1 MNRFPYPTM
10 RDHFDL
16 RAYFVVGPDDTKGR
30 PVTDVVAA
38 ALRGGATFI
47 QLRAKHAD
55 TRDLTAMA
63 EAIAAVIAQAGKAD
77 TVAFVIDDRVDAA
90 WQCRELG
97 IKVDGVRDL
106 TAMAEAIAAVI
117 AQAGKADTV
126 AFVIDDRVDAAWQ
139 CRELG
144 IKVDGVHI
152 GQDDMAPGQARA
164 LLGPDAIIGLS
175 AETLPHIEAANALPS
190 GTIDYIGAGP
200 LHYTATKPDAAAV
213 EADGTKHAL
222 GIAGAQLL
230 CEASRYPVVVGGG
243 VHADDVPALART
255 AADGWFVV
263 SAIAAADDPERA
275 TRELVQAWTAV
286 RGAARHGVAASA
298 ASHPQSDVAAPLQC
312 GAAMFDVEQPHG
324 LPPVLTVAGS
334 DSSGGAGIQADL
346 KTMLANGVFGMSAI
360 TSLTAQNTTGVRAV
374 QNADPSILADQI
386 DAVFEDIPPMAVKI
400 GMVSSAALIET
411 IADRLTAHQARNI
424 VLDPVMVATS
434 GAKLIDDDAVAAL
447 TTRLFPLATV
457 ITPNMPETEALL
469 AQAMQERTSEDD
481 TESARLLSEGIRTE
495 ADMETAGRTITPNMP
510 ETEALL
516 AQAMQE
522 RTSED
527 DTESARLLSEGIRTE
542 ADMETAGRT
551 LAKHFGCAVLVKGGH
566 GIKDANDVLVEPD
579 GTATWF
585 TSPRIDNPNTHGT
598 GCTLSSAIA
607 SHLALGETLPQAVRS
622 AKEYLTGAL
631 AEQLDLGHG
640 AGPMDH
646 AWRWR

>member
-10 RDHFDL
+10 RDRFDL

-30 PVTDVVAA
+30 PVADVVAA

-55 TRDLTAMA
+55 A
-63 EAIAAVIAQAGKAD
+63 
-77 TVAFVIDDRVDAA
+77 
-90 WQCRELG
+90 
-97 IKVDGVRDL
+97 RDL

-152 GQDDMAPGQARA
+152 GQDDMMPEQARA
-164 LLGPDAIIGLS
+164 MLGPDAIIGLS
-175 AETLPHIEAANALPS
+175 AEILPHIKTANALPD

-275 TRELVQAWTAV
+275 TRELLQAWIAV
-286 RGAARHGVAASA
+286 RGDARHGVAASA
-298 ASHPQSDVAAPLQC
+298 ASHLQSDAAAPPQC
-312 GAAMFDVEQPHG
+312 GAAMFDVKQPHG

-424 VLDPVMVATS
+424 VLDPVMVTTS

-469 AQAMQERTSEDD
+469 EQALQERSSANDD
-481 TESARLLSEGIRTE
+481 PAARLLSEGIRAE
-495 ADMETAGRTITPNMP
+495 ADMETA
-510 ETEALL
+510 A
-516 AQAMQE
+516 
-522 RTSED
+522 
-527 DTESARLLSEGIRTE
+527 
-542 ADMETAGRT
+542 RT
-551 LAKHFGCAVLVKGGH
+551 LAEHFGCAVLVKGGH
-566 GIKDANDVLVEPD
+566 GVKDANDVLVEPD

-622 AKEYLTGAL
+622 AKDYLTGAL

-640 AGPMDH
+640 SGPMDH
-646 AWRWR
+646 AWRWH

>member
-10 RDHFDL
+10 RECFDL

-30 PVTDVVAA
+30 PVADVVAA

-55 TRDLTAMA
+55 ARDLTAMAEAMA

-77 TVAFVIDDRVDAA
+77 TVAFVIDDRVD
-90 WQCRELG
+90 
-97 IKVDGVRDL
+97 V
-106 TAMAEAIAAVI
+106 
-117 AQAGKADTV
+117 
-126 AFVIDDRVDAAWQ
+126 AWQ

-152 GQDDMAPGQARA
+152 GQDDMAPEQARA

-175 AETLPHIEAANALPS
+175 AETLPHIETANALPS

-495 ADMETAGRTITPNMP
+495 ADMETAGRT
-510 ETEALL
+510 
-516 AQAMQE
+516 
-522 RTSED
+522 
-527 DTESARLLSEGIRTE
+527 
-542 ADMETAGRT
+542 

>member
-55 TRDLTAMA
+55 T
-63 EAIAAVIAQAGKAD
+63 
-77 TVAFVIDDRVDAA
+77 
-90 WQCRELG
+90 
-97 IKVDGVRDL
+97 RDL

-495 ADMETAGRTITPNMP
+495 ADMETAGRT
-510 ETEALL
+510 
-516 AQAMQE
+516 
-522 RTSED
+522 
-527 DTESARLLSEGIRTE
+527 
-542 ADMETAGRT
+542 

>member
-1 MNRFPYPTM
+1 MNRSPYPTM
-10 RDHFDL
+10 RDRFDL

-30 PVTDVVAA
+30 PVADVVAA

-55 TRDLTAMA
+55 T
-63 EAIAAVIAQAGKAD
+63 
-77 TVAFVIDDRVDAA
+77 
-90 WQCRELG
+90 
-97 IKVDGVRDL
+97 RDL

-495 ADMETAGRTITPNMP
+495 ADMETAGRT
-510 ETEALL
+510 
-516 AQAMQE
+516 
-522 RTSED
+522 
-527 DTESARLLSEGIRTE
+527 
-542 ADMETAGRT
+542 

>member
-10 RDHFDL
+10 RECFDL

-38 ALRGGATFI
+38 ALRGGATFV

-55 TRDLTAMA
+55 ARELTDMA
-63 EAIAAVIAQAGKAD
+63 RAIANVIDSAGKAD
-77 TVAFVIDDRVDAA
+77 TVAFVIDDRADVA
-90 WQCRELG
+90 WQCRQLG
-97 IKVDGVRDL
+97 IK
-106 TAMAEAIAAVI
+106 I
-117 AQAGKADTV
+117 
-126 AFVIDDRVDAAWQ
+126 
-139 CRELG
+139 
-144 IKVDGVHI
+144 DGVHI
-152 GQDDMAPGQARA
+152 GQDDMMPEQARA
-164 LLGPDAIIGLS
+164 MLGPDAIIGLS
-175 AETLPHIEAANALPS
+175 AETLQHIATANALPD
-190 GTIDYIGAGP
+190 GVVDYIGAGP
-200 LHYTATKPDAAAV
+200 LHYTATKPEAAAV

-222 GIAGAQLL
+222 GIAGAQSL
-230 CEASRYPVVVGGG
+230 CDASRYPVVVGGG
-243 VHADDVPALART
+243 VHTDDIPALART
-255 AADGWFVV
+255 TAAGWFVV
-263 SAIAAADDPERA
+263 SAIAAADDPESA
-275 TRELVQAWTAV
+275 TRQLISAWTAI
-286 RGAARHGVAASA
+286 RGEQRHEYAAAGI
-298 ASHPQSDVAAPLQC
+298 AAPTASSSIPFLPHWRTK
-312 GAAMFDVEQPHG
+312 QPHG

-374 QNADPSILADQI
+374 QNADPAILADQI

-411 IADRLTAHQARNI
+411 IADRLTAHQAQNI

-469 AQAMQERTSEDD
+469 AQTMQERTSEDD
-481 TESARLLSEGIRTE
+481 TESTRLLSEGIRTE
-495 ADMETAGRTITPNMP
+495 ADMETA
-510 ETEALL
+510 A
-516 AQAMQE
+516 
-522 RTSED
+522 
-527 DTESARLLSEGIRTE
+527 
-542 ADMETAGRT
+542 RT
-551 LAKHFGCAVLVKGGH
+551 LAEHFGCAVLVKGGH

-579 GTATWF
+579 GTVTWF

-622 AKEYLTGAL
+622 AKDYLTGAL

-640 AGPMDH
+640 SGPMDH

>member
-10 RDHFDL
+10 RDRFDL

-30 PVTDVVAA
+30 PVADVVAA

-55 TRDLTAMA
+55 A
-63 EAIAAVIAQAGKAD
+63 
-77 TVAFVIDDRVDAA
+77 
-90 WQCRELG
+90 
-97 IKVDGVRDL
+97 RDL

-175 AETLPHIEAANALPS
+175 VETLPHIEAANALPS

-275 TRELVQAWTAV
+275 TRELLQAWIAV
-286 RGAARHGVAASA
+286 RGDARHGVAASA
-298 ASHPQSDVAAPLQC
+298 ASHLQSDAAAPPQC
-312 GAAMFDVEQPHG
+312 GAAMFDVKQPHG

-374 QNADPSILADQI
+374 QNADPAILADQI

-469 AQAMQERTSEDD
+469 AQVMQD
-481 TESARLLSEGIRTE
+481 
-495 ADMETAGRTITPNMP
+495 
-510 ETEALL
+510 
-516 AQAMQE
+516 

-646 AWRWR
+646 TWRWR

>member
-1 MNRFPYPTM
+1 MNRSPYPTM
-10 RDHFDL
+10 RDRFDL

-30 PVTDVVAA
+30 PVADVVAA

-55 TRDLTAMA
+55 T
-63 EAIAAVIAQAGKAD
+63 
-77 TVAFVIDDRVDAA
+77 
-90 WQCRELG
+90 
-97 IKVDGVRDL
+97 RDL

-469 AQAMQERTSEDD
+469 AH
-481 TESARLLSEGIRTE
+481 
-495 ADMETAGRTITPNMP
+495 
-510 ETEALL
+510 
-516 AQAMQE
+516 AMQE

>member
-10 RDHFDL
+10 RDRFDL

-30 PVTDVVAA
+30 PVADVVAA

-55 TRDLTAMA
+55 A
-63 EAIAAVIAQAGKAD
+63 
-77 TVAFVIDDRVDAA
+77 
-90 WQCRELG
+90 RE
-97 IKVDGVRDL
+97 L

-152 GQDDMAPGQARA
+152 GQDDMAPEQARA

-175 AETLPHIEAANALPS
+175 AETLPHIKAANALS
-190 GTIDYIGAGP
+190 DGTIDYIGAGP

-255 AADGWFVV
+255 AAAGWFVV

-275 TRELVQAWTAV
+275 TRELLQAWTAV
-286 RGAARHGVAASA
+286 RGDARHGVATSA

-312 GAAMFDVEQPHG
+312 GAAMFDVKQPHE

-346 KTMLANGVFGMSAI
+346 KTMMANGVFGMSAI
-360 TSLTAQNTTGVRAV
+360 TSLTAQNTTGVRDV
-374 QNADPSILADQI
+374 QNAEPRVLAEQI

-400 GMVSSAALIET
+400 GMVSSADLIET
-411 IADRLTAHQARNI
+411 IAERLSAHQARNI

-447 TTRLFPLATV
+447 TSKLFPLATV

-469 AQAMQERTSEDD
+469 EQALQERSSADD
-481 TESARLLSEGIRTE
+481 APPARLLSAGIRTE
-495 ADMETAGRTITPNMP
+495 ADMEM
-510 ETEALL
+510 
-516 AQAMQE
+516 
-522 RTSED
+522 
-527 DTESARLLSEGIRTE
+527 
-542 ADMETAGRT
+542 AGRT
-551 LAKHFGCAVLVKGGH
+551 LAEHFGCAVLVKGGH
-566 GIKDANDVLVEPD
+566 GVKDANDVLVEPD

-607 SHLALGETLPQAVRS
+607 SHLALGETMPQAVRS
-622 AKEYLTGAL
+622 AKDYLTGAL

-640 AGPMDH
+640 SGPMDH

>member
-10 RDHFDL
+10 RDRFDL

-30 PVTDVVAA
+30 PVADVVAA

-55 TRDLTAMA
+55 A
-63 EAIAAVIAQAGKAD
+63 
-77 TVAFVIDDRVDAA
+77 
-90 WQCRELG
+90 
-97 IKVDGVRDL
+97 RDL

-152 GQDDMAPGQARA
+152 GQDDMAPEQARA

-175 AETLPHIEAANALPS
+175 AEILPHIKTANALPD

-275 TRELVQAWTAV
+275 TRELLQAWIAV
-286 RGAARHGVAASA
+286 RGDARHGVAASA
-298 ASHPQSDVAAPLQC
+298 ASHLQSDAAAPPQC
-312 GAAMFDVEQPHG
+312 GAAMFDVKQPHG

-469 AQAMQERTSEDD
+469 EQALQERSSANDD
-481 TESARLLSEGIRTE
+481 PAARLLSEGIHAE
-495 ADMETAGRTITPNMP
+495 ADMETA
-510 ETEALL
+510 A
-516 AQAMQE
+516 
-522 RTSED
+522 
-527 DTESARLLSEGIRTE
+527 
-542 ADMETAGRT
+542 RT
-551 LAKHFGCAVLVKGGH
+551 LAEHFGCAVLVKGGH
-566 GIKDANDVLVEPD
+566 GVKDANDVLVEPD

-622 AKEYLTGAL
+622 AKDYLTGAL

-640 AGPMDH
+640 SGPMDH
-646 AWRWR
+646 AWRWH

>member
-10 RDHFDL
+10 RECFDL

-38 ALRGGATFI
+38 ALRGGATFV

-55 TRDLTAMA
+55 ARDLTAMA

-77 TVAFVIDDRVDAA
+77 TVAFVIDDRADVA
-90 WQCRELG
+90 WQCRQLG
-97 IKVDGVRDL
+97 IK
-106 TAMAEAIAAVI
+106 I
-117 AQAGKADTV
+117 
-126 AFVIDDRVDAAWQ
+126 
-139 CRELG
+139 
-144 IKVDGVHI
+144 DGVHI
-152 GQDDMAPGQARA
+152 GQDDMMPEQARA
-164 LLGPDAIIGLS
+164 MLGPDAIIGLS
-175 AETLPHIEAANALPS
+175 AETLQHIATANALPD
-190 GTIDYIGAGP
+190 GVVDYIGAGP
-200 LHYTATKPDAAAV
+200 LHYTATKPEAAAV

-222 GIAGAQLL
+222 GIAGAQSL
-230 CEASRYPVVVGGG
+230 CDASRYPVVVGGG
-243 VHADDVPALART
+243 VHTDDIPALART
-255 AADGWFVV
+255 TAAGWFVV
-263 SAIAAADDPERA
+263 SAIAAADDPESA
-275 TRELVQAWTAV
+275 TRQLISAWTAI
-286 RGAARHGVAASA
+286 RGEQRHGYAAA
-298 ASHPQSDVAAPLQC
+298 GIAAPTASSSIPFLPHWRTK
-312 GAAMFDVEQPHG
+312 QPHG

-346 KTMLANGVFGMSAI
+346 KTMMANGVFGMSAI

-374 QNADPSILADQI
+374 QNADPAILADQI

-469 AQAMQERTSEDD
+469 AQTMQERTSEDD
-481 TESARLLSEGIRTE
+481 TEFTRLLSEGIRTE
-495 ADMETAGRTITPNMP
+495 ADMETA
-510 ETEALL
+510 A
-516 AQAMQE
+516 
-522 RTSED
+522 
-527 DTESARLLSEGIRTE
+527 
-542 ADMETAGRT
+542 RT
-551 LAKHFGCAVLVKGGH
+551 LAEHFGCAVLVKGGH

-579 GTATWF
+579 GTVTWF

-607 SHLALGETLPQAVRS
+607 SHLALGETLPQAVHS
-622 AKEYLTGAL
+622 AKDYLTGAL

-640 AGPMDH
+640 SGPMDH

>member
-10 RDHFDL
+10 RDRFDL

-30 PVTDVVAA
+30 PVADVVAA

-55 TRDLTAMA
+55 A
-63 EAIAAVIAQAGKAD
+63 
-77 TVAFVIDDRVDAA
+77 
-90 WQCRELG
+90 
-97 IKVDGVRDL
+97 RDL

-152 GQDDMAPGQARA
+152 GQDDMMPEQARA

-175 AETLPHIEAANALPS
+175 AETLPHIKTANALPD

-275 TRELVQAWTAV
+275 TRELLQAWIAV
-286 RGAARHGVAASA
+286 RGDARHGVAASA
-298 ASHPQSDVAAPLQC
+298 ASHLQSDAAAPPQC
-312 GAAMFDVEQPHG
+312 GAAMFDVKQPHG

-411 IADRLTAHQARNI
+411 IADRLIAHQARNI

-469 AQAMQERTSEDD
+469 EQALQERSSANDD
-481 TESARLLSEGIRTE
+481 PAARLLSEGIRAE
-495 ADMETAGRTITPNMP
+495 ADMETA
-510 ETEALL
+510 A
-516 AQAMQE
+516 
-522 RTSED
+522 
-527 DTESARLLSEGIRTE
+527 
-542 ADMETAGRT
+542 RT
-551 LAKHFGCAVLVKGGH
+551 LAEHFGCAVLVKGGH
-566 GIKDANDVLVEPD
+566 GVKDANDVLVEPD

-622 AKEYLTGAL
+622 AKDYLTGAL

-640 AGPMDH
+640 SGPMDH
-646 AWRWR
+646 AWRWH

>member
-10 RDHFDL
+10 RDRFDL

-30 PVTDVVAA
+30 PVADVVAA

-55 TRDLTAMA
+55 A
-63 EAIAAVIAQAGKAD
+63 
-77 TVAFVIDDRVDAA
+77 
-90 WQCRELG
+90 RE
-97 IKVDGVRDL
+97 L

-152 GQDDMAPGQARA
+152 GQDDMAPEQARA
-164 LLGPDAIIGLS
+164 LLGPDAVIGLS
-175 AETLPHIEAANALPS
+175 AETLPHIEAANALSS
-190 GTIDYIGAGP
+190 GAIDYIGAGP

-255 AADGWFVV
+255 AAAGWFVV

-275 TRELVQAWTAV
+275 TRELLQAWTAV
-286 RGAARHGVAASA
+286 RGDARHGVATSA

-312 GAAMFDVEQPHG
+312 GAAMFDAKQPHG

-374 QNADPSILADQI
+374 QNADPAILADQI

-400 GMVSSAALIET
+400 GMVSSATLIET

-495 ADMETAGRTITPNMP
+495 ADMETAGRT
-510 ETEALL
+510 L
-516 AQAMQE
+516 A
-522 RTSED
+522 
-527 DTESARLLSEGIRTE
+527 G
-542 ADMETAGRT
+542 
-551 LAKHFGCAVLVKGGH
+551 HFGCAVLVKGGH

-579 GTATWF
+579 GTVTWF

-607 SHLALGETLPQAVRS
+607 SHLALGEMLPQAVRS

>member
-10 RDHFDL
+10 RDRFDL

-30 PVTDVVAA
+30 PVADVVAA

-55 TRDLTAMA
+55 ARDLTAMA

-77 TVAFVIDDRVDAA
+77 TV
-90 WQCRELG
+90 
-97 IKVDGVRDL
+97 
-106 TAMAEAIAAVI
+106 T
-117 AQAGKADTV
+117 
-126 AFVIDDRVDAAWQ
+126 FVIDDRVDAAWQ

-152 GQDDMAPGQARA
+152 GQDDMAPEQARA

-175 AETLPHIEAANALPS
+175 AETLPHIKTANALPD

-230 CEASRYPVVVGGG
+230 CETSRYPVVVGGG

-275 TRELVQAWTAV
+275 TRELLQAWIAV
-286 RGAARHGVAASA
+286 RGDARHGVAASA
-298 ASHPQSDVAAPLQC
+298 ASHLQSDAAAPPQC
-312 GAAMFDVEQPHG
+312 GAAMFDVKQPHG

-434 GAKLIDDDAVAAL
+434 GAKLIDDGAVAAL

-469 AQAMQERTSEDD
+469 EQALQERSSANDD
-481 TESARLLSEGIRTE
+481 PAARLLSEGIRAE
-495 ADMETAGRTITPNMP
+495 ADMETA
-510 ETEALL
+510 A
-516 AQAMQE
+516 
-522 RTSED
+522 
-527 DTESARLLSEGIRTE
+527 
-542 ADMETAGRT
+542 RT
-551 LAKHFGCAVLVKGGH
+551 LAEHFGCAVLVKGGH
-566 GIKDANDVLVEPD
+566 GVKDANDVLVEPD

-622 AKEYLTGAL
+622 AKDYLTGAL

-640 AGPMDH
+640 SGPMDH
-646 AWRWR
+646 AWRWH

>member
-10 RDHFDL
+10 RDRFDL

-30 PVTDVVAA
+30 PVADVVAA

-47 QLRAKHAD
+47 QLRAKHANA
-55 TRDLTAMA
+55 RDLTAMA
-63 EAIAAVIAQAGKAD
+63 EAIAAVIAQ
-77 TVAFVIDDRVDAA
+77 T
-90 WQCRELG
+90 
-97 IKVDGVRDL
+97 
-106 TAMAEAIAAVI
+106 
-117 AQAGKADTV
+117 GKADTV

-152 GQDDMAPGQARA
+152 GQDDMAPEQARA

-175 AETLPHIEAANALPS
+175 AEILPHIKTANALPD

-275 TRELVQAWTAV
+275 TRELLQAWIAV
-286 RGAARHGVAASA
+286 RGDARHGVAASA
-298 ASHPQSDVAAPLQC
+298 VSHLQSDAAAPPQC
-312 GAAMFDVEQPHG
+312 GAAMFDVKQPHG

-469 AQAMQERTSEDD
+469 EQALQERSSANDD
-481 TESARLLSEGIRTE
+481 PAARLLSEGIRAE
-495 ADMETAGRTITPNMP
+495 ADMETA
-510 ETEALL
+510 A
-516 AQAMQE
+516 
-522 RTSED
+522 
-527 DTESARLLSEGIRTE
+527 
-542 ADMETAGRT
+542 RT
-551 LAKHFGCAVLVKGGH
+551 LAEHFGCAVLVKGGH
-566 GIKDANDVLVEPD
+566 GVKDANDVLVEPD

-622 AKEYLTGAL
+622 AKDYLTGAL

-640 AGPMDH
+640 SGPMDH
-646 AWRWR
+646 AWRWH

>member
-10 RDHFDL
+10 RDRFDL

-30 PVTDVVAA
+30 PVADVVAA

-55 TRDLTAMA
+55 A
-63 EAIAAVIAQAGKAD
+63 
-77 TVAFVIDDRVDAA
+77 
-90 WQCRELG
+90 RE
-97 IKVDGVRDL
+97 L

-152 GQDDMAPGQARA
+152 GQDDMAPEQARA

-190 GTIDYIGAGP
+190 GAIDYIGAGP

-255 AADGWFVV
+255 AAAGWFVV

-275 TRELVQAWTAV
+275 TRELLQAWTAV
-286 RGAARHGVAASA
+286 RGDARHGVAAST
-298 ASHPQSDVAAPLQC
+298 ASHPQSDVAAPPQC
-312 GAAMFDVEQPHG
+312 GAAMFDVKQPHG

-374 QNADPSILADQI
+374 QNADPAILADQI

-434 GAKLIDDDAVAAL
+434 GAKLIDDDAVTAL

-469 AQAMQERTSEDD
+469 AQVMQDRTSEDD

-495 ADMETAGRTITPNMP
+495 ADMETA
-510 ETEALL
+510 A
-516 AQAMQE
+516 
-522 RTSED
+522 
-527 DTESARLLSEGIRTE
+527 
-542 ADMETAGRT
+542 RT
-551 LAKHFGCAVLVKGGH
+551 LAEHFGCAVLVKGGH
-566 GIKDANDVLVEPD
+566 GVKDANDVLVEPD

-607 SHLALGETLPQAVRS
+607 SHLALGETMPQAVRS
-622 AKEYLTGAL
+622 AKDYLTGAL

>member
-10 RDHFDL
+10 RDRFDL

-30 PVTDVVAA
+30 PVADVVAA

-55 TRDLTAMA
+55 A
-63 EAIAAVIAQAGKAD
+63 
-77 TVAFVIDDRVDAA
+77 
-90 WQCRELG
+90 RE
-97 IKVDGVRDL
+97 L

-152 GQDDMAPGQARA
+152 GQDDMAPEQARA
-164 LLGPDAIIGLS
+164 LLGPDAVIGLS

-190 GTIDYIGAGP
+190 GAIDYIGAGP
-200 LHYTATKPDAAAV
+200 LHYTATKPEAAAV

-222 GIAGAQLL
+222 GIAGAQSL
-230 CEASRYPVVVGGG
+230 CDASRYPVVVGGG
-243 VHADDVPALART
+243 VHTDDIPALART
-255 AADGWFVV
+255 TAAGWFVV
-263 SAIAAADDPERA
+263 SAIAAADDPESA
-275 TRELVQAWTAV
+275 TRQLISAWTAI
-286 RGAARHGVAASA
+286 RGEQRHGYAAA
-298 ASHPQSDVAAPLQC
+298 GIAAPTASSSIPFLPHWRTK
-312 GAAMFDVEQPHG
+312 QPHG

-346 KTMLANGVFGMSAI
+346 KTMMANGVFGMSAI

-374 QNADPSILADQI
+374 QNADPAILADQI

-469 AQAMQERTSEDD
+469 AQTMQERTSEDD
-481 TESARLLSEGIRTE
+481 TEFTRLLSEGIRTE
-495 ADMETAGRTITPNMP
+495 ADMETA
-510 ETEALL
+510 A
-516 AQAMQE
+516 
-522 RTSED
+522 
-527 DTESARLLSEGIRTE
+527 
-542 ADMETAGRT
+542 RT
-551 LAKHFGCAVLVKGGH
+551 LAEHFGCAVLVKGGH

-579 GTATWF
+579 GTVTWF

-622 AKEYLTGAL
+622 AKDYLTGAL

-640 AGPMDH
+640 SGPMDH

>member
-10 RDHFDL
+10 RDRFDL

-30 PVTDVVAA
+30 PVADVVAA

-55 TRDLTAMA
+55 A
-63 EAIAAVIAQAGKAD
+63 
-77 TVAFVIDDRVDAA
+77 
-90 WQCRELG
+90 RE
-97 IKVDGVRDL
+97 L

-190 GTIDYIGAGP
+190 STIDYIGAGP

-495 ADMETAGRTITPNMP
+495 ADMETAGRT
-510 ETEALL
+510 
-516 AQAMQE
+516 
-522 RTSED
+522 
-527 DTESARLLSEGIRTE
+527 
-542 ADMETAGRT
+542 

>member
-1 MNRFPYPTM
+1 M
-10 RDHFDL
+10 
-16 RAYFVVGPDDTKGR
+16 
-30 PVTDVVAA
+30 
-38 ALRGGATFI
+38 
-47 QLRAKHAD
+47 
-55 TRDLTAMA
+55 
-63 EAIAAVIAQAGKAD
+63 
-77 TVAFVIDDRVDAA
+77 
-90 WQCRELG
+90 
-97 IKVDGVRDL
+97 
-106 TAMAEAIAAVI
+106 
-117 AQAGKADTV
+117 
-126 AFVIDDRVDAAWQ
+126 
-139 CRELG
+139 
-144 IKVDGVHI
+144 
-152 GQDDMAPGQARA
+152 
-164 LLGPDAIIGLS
+164 
-175 AETLPHIEAANALPS
+175 
-190 GTIDYIGAGP
+190 
-200 LHYTATKPDAAAV
+200 
-213 EADGTKHAL
+213 
-222 GIAGAQLL
+222 
-230 CEASRYPVVVGGG
+230 
-243 VHADDVPALART
+243 
-255 AADGWFVV
+255 
-263 SAIAAADDPERA
+263 
-275 TRELVQAWTAV
+275 
-286 RGAARHGVAASA
+286 
-298 ASHPQSDVAAPLQC
+298 
-312 GAAMFDVEQPHG
+312 
-324 LPPVLTVAGS
+324 LTVAGS

-346 KTMLANGVFGMSAI
+346 KTLLSNGVFGMSAI

-374 QNADPSILADQI
+374 QNADPAILADQI

-447 TTRLFPLATV
+447 TSKLFPLATV

-469 AQAMQERTSEDD
+469 EQALQERS
-481 TESARLLSEGIRTE
+481 
-495 ADMETAGRTITPNMP
+495 
-510 ETEALL
+510 
-516 AQAMQE
+516 
-522 RTSED
+522 SED

-579 GTATWF
+579 GTVTWF

>member
-1 MNRFPYPTM
+1 MNRSPYPTM
-10 RDHFDL
+10 RDRFDL

-30 PVTDVVAA
+30 PVADVVAA

-55 TRDLTAMA
+55 T
-63 EAIAAVIAQAGKAD
+63 
-77 TVAFVIDDRVDAA
+77 
-90 WQCRELG
+90 
-97 IKVDGVRDL
+97 RDL

-447 TTRLFPLATV
+447 TTRLFPLTTV

-469 AQAMQERTSEDD
+469 AQTMQERTSEDD
-481 TESARLLSEGIRTE
+481 TEST
-495 ADMETAGRTITPNMP
+495 
-510 ETEALL
+510 
-516 AQAMQE
+516 
-522 RTSED
+522 
-527 DTESARLLSEGIRTE
+527 RLLSEGIRTE

-551 LAKHFGCAVLVKGGH
+551 LAKHFGCAVLVKDGH

>member
-1 MNRFPYPTM
+1 MNRSPYPTM
-10 RDHFDL
+10 RDRFDL

-30 PVTDVVAA
+30 PVADVVAT

-55 TRDLTAMA
+55 A
-63 EAIAAVIAQAGKAD
+63 
-77 TVAFVIDDRVDAA
+77 
-90 WQCRELG
+90 
-97 IKVDGVRDL
+97 RDL

-164 LLGPDAIIGLS
+164 LLGPDTIIGLS

-495 ADMETAGRTITPNMP
+495 ADMETAGRT
-510 ETEALL
+510 
-516 AQAMQE
+516 
-522 RTSED
+522 
-527 DTESARLLSEGIRTE
+527 
-542 ADMETAGRT
+542 

-646 AWRWR
+646 AWR

>member
-10 RDHFDL
+10 RECFDL

-38 ALRGGATFI
+38 ALRGGATFV

-55 TRDLTAMA
+55 ARDLTAMA

-77 TVAFVIDDRVDAA
+77 TVAFVIDDRADVA
-90 WQCRELG
+90 WQCRQLG
-97 IKVDGVRDL
+97 IK
-106 TAMAEAIAAVI
+106 I
-117 AQAGKADTV
+117 
-126 AFVIDDRVDAAWQ
+126 
-139 CRELG
+139 
-144 IKVDGVHI
+144 DGVHI
-152 GQDDMAPGQARA
+152 GQDDMMPEQARA
-164 LLGPDAIIGLS
+164 MLGPDAIIGLS
-175 AETLPHIEAANALPS
+175 AETLQHIATANALPD
-190 GTIDYIGAGP
+190 GVVDYIGAGP
-200 LHYTATKPDAAAV
+200 LHYTATKPEAAAV

-222 GIAGAQLL
+222 GIAGAQSL
-230 CEASRYPVVVGGG
+230 CDASRYPVVVGGG
-243 VHADDVPALART
+243 VHTDDIPALART
-255 AADGWFVV
+255 TAAGWFVV
-263 SAIAAADDPERA
+263 SAIAAADDPESA
-275 TRELVQAWTAV
+275 TRQLISAWTAI
-286 RGAARHGVAASA
+286 RGEQRHGYAAA
-298 ASHPQSDVAAPLQC
+298 GIAAPTASSSIPFLPHWRTK
-312 GAAMFDVEQPHG
+312 QPHG

-346 KTMLANGVFGMSAI
+346 KTMMANGVFGMSAI

-374 QNADPSILADQI
+374 QNADPAILADQI

-469 AQAMQERTSEDD
+469 AQTMQERTSEDD
-481 TESARLLSEGIRTE
+481 TEFTRLLSEGIRTE
-495 ADMETAGRTITPNMP
+495 ADMETA
-510 ETEALL
+510 A
-516 AQAMQE
+516 
-522 RTSED
+522 
-527 DTESARLLSEGIRTE
+527 
-542 ADMETAGRT
+542 RT
-551 LAKHFGCAVLVKGGH
+551 LAEHFGCAVLVKGGH

-579 GTATWF
+579 GTVTWF

-622 AKEYLTGAL
+622 AKDYLTGAL

-640 AGPMDH
+640 SGPMDH

>member
-10 RDHFDL
+10 RDRFDL

-30 PVTDVVAA
+30 PVADVVAA

-55 TRDLTAMA
+55 A
-63 EAIAAVIAQAGKAD
+63 
-77 TVAFVIDDRVDAA
+77 
-90 WQCRELG
+90 
-97 IKVDGVRDL
+97 RDL

-152 GQDDMAPGQARA
+152 GQDDMMPEQARA
-164 LLGPDAIIGLS
+164 MLGPDAIIGLS
-175 AETLPHIEAANALPS
+175 AEILPHIKTANALPD

-275 TRELVQAWTAV
+275 TRELLQAWIAV
-286 RGAARHGVAASA
+286 RGDARHGVAASA
-298 ASHPQSDVAAPLQC
+298 ASHLQSDAAAPPQC
-312 GAAMFDVEQPHG
+312 GAAMFDVKQPHG

-469 AQAMQERTSEDD
+469 EQALQERSSANDD
-481 TESARLLSEGIRTE
+481 PAARLLSEGIRAE
-495 ADMETAGRTITPNMP
+495 ADMETA
-510 ETEALL
+510 A
-516 AQAMQE
+516 
-522 RTSED
+522 
-527 DTESARLLSEGIRTE
+527 
-542 ADMETAGRT
+542 RT
-551 LAKHFGCAVLVKGGH
+551 LAEHFGCAVLVKGGH
-566 GIKDANDVLVEPD
+566 GVKDANDVLVEPD

-622 AKEYLTGAL
+622 AKDYLTGAL

-640 AGPMDH
+640 SGPMDH
-646 AWRWR
+646 AWRWH

>member
-10 RDHFDL
+10 RDRFDL

-30 PVTDVVAA
+30 PVADVVAA

-55 TRDLTAMA
+55 A
-63 EAIAAVIAQAGKAD
+63 
-77 TVAFVIDDRVDAA
+77 
-90 WQCRELG
+90 
-97 IKVDGVRDL
+97 RDL

-152 GQDDMAPGQARA
+152 GQDDMMPEQARA
-164 LLGPDAIIGLS
+164 MLGPDAIIGLS
-175 AETLPHIEAANALPS
+175 AEILPHIKTANALPD

-200 LHYTATKPDAAAV
+200 LHYTATTPDAAAV

-275 TRELVQAWTAV
+275 TRELLQAWIAV
-286 RGAARHGVAASA
+286 RGDARHGVAASA
-298 ASHPQSDVAAPLQC
+298 ASHLQSDAAAPPQC
-312 GAAMFDVEQPHG
+312 GAAMFDVKQPHG

-469 AQAMQERTSEDD
+469 AQVMQD
-481 TESARLLSEGIRTE
+481 
-495 ADMETAGRTITPNMP
+495 
-510 ETEALL
+510 
-516 AQAMQE
+516 

-646 AWRWR
+646 TWRWR

>member
-1 MNRFPYPTM
+1 MNRSPYPTM
-10 RDHFDL
+10 RDRFDL

-30 PVTDVVAA
+30 PVADVVAA

-55 TRDLTAMA
+55 A
-63 EAIAAVIAQAGKAD
+63 
-77 TVAFVIDDRVDAA
+77 
-90 WQCRELG
+90 RE
-97 IKVDGVRDL
+97 L

-152 GQDDMAPGQARA
+152 GQDDMAPEQARA
-164 LLGPDAIIGLS
+164 LLGPGAIIGLS
-175 AETLPHIEAANALPS
+175 AETLPHIKAANALS
-190 GTIDYIGAGP
+190 DGTIDYIGAGP

-255 AADGWFVV
+255 AAAGWFVV

-275 TRELVQAWTAV
+275 TRELLQAWTAV
-286 RGAARHGVAASA
+286 RGDARHGVAASA
-298 ASHPQSDVAAPLQC
+298 ASHLQSDAAAPPQC
-312 GAAMFDVEQPHG
+312 GAAMFDVKQPHG

-469 AQAMQERTSEDD
+469 AQVMQDRTSEDD

-495 ADMETAGRTITPNMP
+495 ADMETA
-510 ETEALL
+510 A
-516 AQAMQE
+516 
-522 RTSED
+522 
-527 DTESARLLSEGIRTE
+527 
-542 ADMETAGRT
+542 RT
-551 LAKHFGCAVLVKGGH
+551 LAEHFGCAVLVKGGH
-566 GIKDANDVLVEPD
+566 GVKDANDVLVEPD

-607 SHLALGETLPQAVRS
+607 SHLALGETMPQAVRS
-622 AKEYLTGAL
+622 AKDYLTGAL

-640 AGPMDH
+640 SGPMDH

>member
-1 MNRFPYPTM
+1 MNRSPYPTM
-10 RDHFDL
+10 RDRFDL

-30 PVTDVVAA
+30 PVADVVAT

-55 TRDLTAMA
+55 T
-63 EAIAAVIAQAGKAD
+63 
-77 TVAFVIDDRVDAA
+77 
-90 WQCRELG
+90 
-97 IKVDGVRDL
+97 RDL

-495 ADMETAGRTITPNMP
+495 ADMETAGRT
-510 ETEALL
+510 
-516 AQAMQE
+516 
-522 RTSED
+522 
-527 DTESARLLSEGIRTE
+527 
-542 ADMETAGRT
+542 

-579 GTATWF
+579 GTVTWF

>member
-10 RDHFDL
+10 RGRFDL
-16 RAYFVVGPDDTKGR
+16 SAYFVVGPDDTKGR
-30 PVTDVVAA
+30 PVVDIVAA
-38 ALRGGATFI
+38 ALCGGATFI

-55 TRDLTAMA
+55 ARNLTQMARD
-63 EAIAAVIAQAGKAD
+63 IAGVIAQEGKSD
-77 TVAFVIDDRVDAA
+77 TVAFVIDDRA
-90 WQCRELG
+90 
-97 IKVDGVRDL
+97 
-106 TAMAEAIAAVI
+106 
-117 AQAGKADTV
+117 
-126 AFVIDDRVDAAWQ
+126 DAAWQ

-152 GQDDMAPGQARA
+152 GQDDMAPEQARA
-164 LLGPDAIIGLS
+164 LLGGDAIIGLS
-175 AETLPHIEAANALPS
+175 AETLPHIKAANALPD

-200 LHYTATKPDAAAV
+200 LHYTATKPEAAAV
-213 EADGTKHAL
+213 EEDGTKHAL
-222 GIAGAQLL
+222 GIGGAQAL

-243 VHADDVPALART
+243 VHTDDVPALART

-263 SAIAAADDPERA
+263 SAIAGADDPEA
-275 TRELVQAWTAV
+275 AARELVQAWTTV
-286 RGAARHGVAASA
+286 RGDARHEVAASA
-298 ASHPQSDVAAPLQC
+298 TPRPQSAMASHPQC
-312 GAAMFDVEQPHG
+312 GAAMFGVRQPHG
-324 LPPVLTVAGS
+324 LPPVLTIAGS

-360 TSLTAQNTTGVRAV
+360 TSLTAQNTTGVRSV
-374 QNADPSILADQI
+374 QNTDPAILADQI

-400 GMVSSAALIET
+400 GMVSSAALITT

-434 GAKLIDDDAVAAL
+434 GAKLIDDDAIAAL
-447 TTRLFPLATV
+447 TAELFPLATV
-457 ITPNMPETEALL
+457 ITPNIPETEALL
-469 AQAMQERTSEDD
+469 EQTPSGQAAAVHVPDAGAVGAAAFRPAPADTS
-481 TESARLLSEGIRTE
+481 TPHRIRTE
-495 ADMETAGRTITPNMP
+495 EDMEAAGRM
-510 ETEALL
+510 L
-516 AQAMQE
+516 A
-522 RTSED
+522 R
-527 DTESARLLSEGIRTE
+527 R
-542 ADMETAGRT
+542 
-551 LAKHFGCAVLVKGGH
+551 FGCAVLVKGGH
-566 GIKDANDVLVEPD
+566 GVKDANDVLVESN

-607 SHLALGETLPQAVRS
+607 SHLALGETLPQAVHS

>member
-10 RDHFDL
+10 RDRFDL

-30 PVTDVVAA
+30 PVADVVAA

-55 TRDLTAMA
+55 A
-63 EAIAAVIAQAGKAD
+63 
-77 TVAFVIDDRVDAA
+77 
-90 WQCRELG
+90 RE
-97 IKVDGVRDL
+97 L

-152 GQDDMAPGQARA
+152 GQDDMAPEQARA
-164 LLGPDAIIGLS
+164 LLGPGAIIGLS

-255 AADGWFVV
+255 AAAGWFVV

-275 TRELVQAWTAV
+275 TRELLQAWTAV
-286 RGAARHGVAASA
+286 RGDARHGVAAST
-298 ASHPQSDVAAPLQC
+298 ASHPQSDVAAPPQC
-312 GAAMFDVEQPHG
+312 GAAMFDVKQPHG

-374 QNADPSILADQI
+374 QNADPAILADQI

-434 GAKLIDDDAVAAL
+434 GAKLIDDDAVTAL

-469 AQAMQERTSEDD
+469 AQVMQDRTSEDD

-495 ADMETAGRTITPNMP
+495 ADMETA
-510 ETEALL
+510 A
-516 AQAMQE
+516 
-522 RTSED
+522 
-527 DTESARLLSEGIRTE
+527 
-542 ADMETAGRT
+542 RT
-551 LAKHFGCAVLVKGGH
+551 LAEHFGCAVLVKGGH
-566 GIKDANDVLVEPD
+566 GVKDANDVLVEPD

-607 SHLALGETLPQAVRS
+607 SHLALGETMPQAVRS
-622 AKEYLTGAL
+622 AKDYLTGAL

-640 AGPMDH
+640 SGPMDH